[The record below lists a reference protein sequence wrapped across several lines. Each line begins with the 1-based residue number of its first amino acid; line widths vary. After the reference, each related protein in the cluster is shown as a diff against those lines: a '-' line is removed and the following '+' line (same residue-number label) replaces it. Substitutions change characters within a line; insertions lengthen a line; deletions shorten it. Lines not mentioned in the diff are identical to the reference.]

1 MAVETAPARTSAMNA
16 TTLVAVSTV
25 IGFVLVF
32 GFVTAV
38 SLAIGEDLAPSL
50 GVAAFVAV
58 WGGAGFGFMVG
69 ATQAVMR
76 GEGTAGP

>member
-1 MAVETAPARTSAMNA
+1 MAVEITPARTSTSP
-16 TTLVAVSTV
+16 TTLVAVSTA

-76 GEGTAGP
+76 GEGAGH